1 MKSFKTSIFFLLCA
15 LAVQCSSTEDTLRE
29 LQEIP
34 PEFKQSGMIS
44 SNTYQV
50 YMQIFATTRQ
60 EAQVNGLKK
69 GRLRAMELITR
80 EPFLP
85 RYPTYQGKVKLEAI
99 INNYGRVVRVDPIN
113 DEYWGVVFQVH
124 KKELREEFKR
134 IW

>member
-1 MKSFKTSIFFLLCA
+1 
-15 LAVQCSSTEDTLRE
+15 
-29 LQEIP
+29 
-34 PEFKQSGMIS
+34 
-44 SNTYQV
+44 
-50 YMQIFATTRQ
+50 MQIFATSRQ

-69 GRLRAMELITR
+69 GRVRAMELITR

-85 RYPTYQGKVKLEAI
+85 RYPSYQGKVRLEAI

-124 KKELREEFKR
+124 KIGLREEFRR

>member
-1 MKSFKTSIFFLLCA
+1 MKSFRISLLILICA
-15 LAVQCSSTEDTLRE
+15 LSGFCSSTEDTLRE
-29 LQEIP
+29 LQELP
-34 PEFKQSGMIS
+34 PEFKRSGMIS

-85 RYPTYQGKVKLEAI
+85 RYPTYQGKVRLEAI

-124 KKELREEFKR
+124 KIGLREEFKR

>member
-1 MKSFKTSIFFLLCA
+1 MKFLKTSILISLCTFM
-15 LAVQCSSTEDTLRE
+15 VMCSSTEDTLRE
-29 LQEIP
+29 LQETP
-34 PEFKQSGMIS
+34 PEFKRSGMIS

-50 YMQIFATTRQ
+50 YMQIFATSRQ

-69 GRLRAMELITR
+69 GRVRAMELITR

-85 RYPTYQGKVKLEAI
+85 RYPSYQGKVRLEAI
-99 INNYGRVVRVDPIN
+99 INNYARVVRVDPIN

-124 KKELREEFKR
+124 KIGLREEFRR

>member
-1 MKSFKTSIFFLLCA
+1 MKSLRTSLLLVCFLAGFCT
-15 LAVQCSSTEDTLRE
+15 STEDTLRE
-29 LQEIP
+29 LQEMP
-34 PEFKQSGMIS
+34 PEFKRSGMIS

-50 YMQIFATTRQ
+50 YMQIFAGTRQ

-69 GRLRAMELITR
+69 GRIRAMELITR

-85 RYPTYQGKVKLEAI
+85 RYPTYNGKVKLEAI

-113 DEYWGVVFQVH
+113 EEYWGVVFQVH
-124 KKELREEFKR
+124 KIGLREEFKR